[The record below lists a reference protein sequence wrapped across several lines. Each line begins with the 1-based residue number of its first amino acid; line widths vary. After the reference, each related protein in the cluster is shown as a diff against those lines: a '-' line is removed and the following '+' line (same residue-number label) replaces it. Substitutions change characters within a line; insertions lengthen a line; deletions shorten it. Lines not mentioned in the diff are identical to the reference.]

1 MNQNTKI
8 LSMVT
13 PIGIA
18 KSDNHRFS
26 NACCFDKET
35 RRWFDSDPL
44 ELTLDVLTAEVEP
57 TNNR

>member
-1 MNQNTKI
+1 MA
-8 LSMVT
+8 T

-18 KSDNHRFS
+18 KSDDHRFS

-44 ELTLDVLTAEVEP
+44 ELTLDVLTAEVKP